1 MQSKGHVQSAH
12 FFYRRGLEV
21 LPSHEVL
28 TLAYARLEEAHGVP
42 SAAIAL
48 LEALVATAPS
58 PLAYIHL
65 LRLSRRTEGAAGARA
80 VFARARRAEGCTWHV
95 YAAAA
100 ELEAQMGGGDGEGG
114 EGASEG
120 VVVGASEG
128 VVVASRILMLALER
142 FSGDAALALHCVRF
156 LVAHHDVINA
166 RAVLERSLPQG
177 ACAASRELWNA
188 YLDLEL
194 SYGSPQSVAAVE
206 ARRAAAHRACC
217 PLFSPSPPRPL
228 TPSPPHP
235 LTPSTPSPPHPSSS
249 PRPPDPSPLAP
260 SPPQPTFG

>member
-28 TLAYARLEEAHGVP
+28 TLAYARLEEAHGAP

-48 LEALVATAPS
+48 LEALVVASPS

-65 LRLSRRTEGAAGARA
+65 LRVSRRMEGAAGARA

-100 ELEAQMGGGDGEGG
+100 ELEAQMAPTTTPSEAQMGGEGG

-166 RAVLERSLPQG
+166 RAVLERSLPHG

-217 PLFSPSPPRPL
+217 PHLPPRPL
-228 TPSPPHP
+228 TP
-235 LTPSTPSPPHPSSS
+235 
-249 PRPPDPSPLAP
+249 
-260 SPPQPTFG
+260 